1 MVSQIVPAATAI
13 LAEGL
18 CYNRSMFDRSA
29 DIYDAIYSWKDYEAE
44 SNAVREAFE
53 HHAQRPVRD
62 VLDVGCGT
70 GAHMVYLR
78 DHYNVEGLDL
88 DAGLLRV
95 ARAKLRGLTFHQGN
109 MLDFDL
115 GERFD
120 AAMCMFGA
128 ISYTRTPDALN
139 MAVANI
145 ARHVRPGGV
154 LVIEPWLRPDVYKPN
169 TVHAQYVDEPELKIA
184 RIVLSRREGD
194 TAVLD
199 MHYLVGTPQEVRHFT
214 ETHTTGLFS
223 REQMEAAFEQVG
235 LSVSYEES
243 ELWRRGLYTGVKP
256 VAPTA
261 P

>member
-1 MVSQIVPAATAI
+1 
-13 LAEGL
+13 
-18 CYNRSMFDRSA
+18 MFDKSA
-29 DIYDAIYSWKDYEAE
+29 GTYDAIYSWKDYESE
-44 SNAVREAFE
+44 SNAVRDAFE
-53 HHAQRPVRD
+53 RRAKRPVLD

-70 GAHMVYLR
+70 GAHMAYLR
-78 DHYNVEGLDL
+78 NHYNVEGLDL
-88 DAGLLRV
+88 DAGLLEI
-95 ARAKLRGLTFHQGN
+95 ARAKLPGLAFHQGN

-128 ISYTRTPDALN
+128 IAYTLTPDALN

-154 LVIEPWLRPDVYKPN
+154 LVIEPWLRPDVYKPD

-214 ETHTTGLFS
+214 ESHTIGLFS
-223 REQMEAAFEQVG
+223 REQMEAAFEQAG
-235 LSVSYEES
+235 LSVAYDES
-243 ELWRRGLYTGVKP
+243 EPWRRGLYTGVRP
-256 VAPTA
+256 VGPNS